1 MTQNQSLA
9 QIIKQSQTICSAL
22 IIGQLFF
29 LAIAIYLVISTG
41 AGFGEAGLGEVFIFV
56 IPIFAVT
63 SIGAS
68 YFVFKGKL
76 NKLKE
81 SPSLEQKLVEYRSA
95 QIVRWALLEGPSF
108 LTIIAFL
115 LTGQFLFVGIVA
127 VIIMF
132 FIPTFPNRARFE
144 QDLELTWEE
153 TNQFQ
158 E

>member
-1 MTQNQSLA
+1 MSQYQSLT

-22 IIGQLFF
+22 IVGQLFF
-29 LAIAIYLVISTG
+29 LAVAIYLVIETG
-41 AGFGEAGLGEVFIFV
+41 AGFGDASLGEIFIYI
-56 IPIFAVT
+56 IPLFAAT
-63 SIGAS
+63 CIGAS

-81 SPSLEQKLVEYRSA
+81 SPSLEQKLIEYRSA
-95 QIVRWALLEGPSF
+95 QIIRWALLEGPSF
-108 LTIIAFL
+108 LAIIAFL

-132 FIPTFPNRARFE
+132 FIPTFPSAARFDN
-144 QDLELTWEE
+144 DLELTWEE
-153 TNQFQ
+153 KKLLS